1 MKKFLCRPGILIL
14 AGLILAL
21 LAPPL
26 QAEPSNLRPRVPLN
40 KNKHHRLSAET
51 VLDRVIVKFHE
62 GTHVRLRGNHLVVL
76 DGDAREI
83 ARRKARGLDQ
93 GKLEKDLADVHFL
106 VARHPSTQ
114 GIARLFSQSEED
126 LAERRARGEERSGR
140 ELADLDLYFELEI
153 KPRTTAGDVE
163 DLLVALNALESVEG
177 AYAQPV
183 PQTASLGGPRQKVA
197 ATSGG
202 PTPNFQSLQ
211 GYLNPAP
218 QGVDALYA
226 WTQAGGTGQGVKVV
240 DVEPGWQTTHE
251 DMPALFHVD
260 SSMSTYWSSAQHGT
274 AVVGVMA
281 GKNNGLGVTGIA
293 HGAQVGVES
302 VFGGTASAVTTAAAQ
317 VGEGGVVL
325 IELHFPGPTS
335 STTCTCNPGQ
345 CHYVPA
351 EYFYDIFDAV
361 SEATANG
368 TTVVAAAGNGETDL
382 DDPVYYSAFDRSYRD
397 SGAILVGAS
406 ESSTREPACF
416 SNWGSRVDSHGWG
429 DSVVTT
435 GYGDLFY
442 DETDDRLYTSYFNGT
457 SSASPI
463 VAGSAVSLLGRALA
477 TTSWKLDPLVVRR
490 VLHDSGTPTNPGPRS
505 IGTMP
510 NLQAAFNALAA
521 NQLPTAAFAFSCA
534 GLTCSFDAS
543 GSTDETGI
551 DAYLWAFG
559 DAATGT
565 GGTTSHTYVAGG
577 SFTVTLTVVDDY
589 GGQAST
595 SRVVNA
601 TADAGVAPESYFP
614 VAPCRIF
621 DTRSSDPVVATGGI
635 LTSGTARTLQM
646 TGRCNIPSSARAVAI
661 NAVALFPTDRGNLQ
675 FYPGN
680 LTGGLT
686 STASVNFGTS
696 NRANN
701 AILRL
706 ATNGSGTLK
715 VLPFVANSGQT
726 HLVMDVLGY
735 FAEDLTPGPGSAGL
749 LGFQTLTPCG
759 VIDTRSGPPLA
770 GGVLAPYTTKGVCQI
785 PANAEVG
792 SFLFRI
798 AQPTANG
805 SAVLAPNG
813 IGVPPTS
820 TINFLAGTA
829 LQSNS
834 ALTPLAATAQDVA
847 VRYAPAGG
855 VTGTTHFVLDTNGYF
870 AAGAPLRFHALTPCR
885 LIDTRSGSSA
895 PALAH
900 GAARV
905 FQVQGQCGVPVGAKA
920 AFLNVISWTPTAS
933 GGITAYAGG
942 ALVPAIPTVTFPAGE
957 PALGNGAI
965 VPLGTVPGQDLALLA
980 EAAPAGT
987 VHAIVDVFGYFETDP
1002 SPTATFSFNCSG
1014 LTCSFDAT
1022 ASADNVGIGAYS
1034 WSFGDASG
1042 STASAPSH
1050 AFAASGSYTVTLTV
1064 TDHFGQTSTRSRVVA
1079 VTGETPLPD
1088 QGFFTVPACRAI
1100 DTRSADPSVAAGG
1113 LLTTGGVRNVQISGR
1128 CLVPA
1133 TATAVVA
1140 NVVALSQGNRG
1151 NLQFFPGHLAGGL
1164 TPTASVNFGTANRA
1178 NNVILRLASDGTL
1191 EVSPFVA
1198 NGGTVHMVMDI
1209 SGYVSGDVAPVSGAS
1224 GPLGF
1229 QPIDWCRTYE
1239 TYFSPRLI
1247 IGGYPELFSIQDWWC
1262 PVPPGSPAAFLNLT
1276 IRNPS
1281 MGGNVLLYPNG
1292 PMVPGTSTINFVAG
1306 NPELTNG
1313 AFVSL
1318 ASETPDLA
1326 ARYSAADQEVSV
1338 YLDVHGYFNAT
1349 APLKYHPLTPCRAV
1363 DTRSASQGGP
1373 AIPTSVERSFRIQG
1387 NCGVPVGAKA
1397 VFANVISWQPAKRGL
1412 LYAYMPGGWASYR
1425 ALSFDPSDLALGNG
1439 LILPLA
1445 AEPAA
1450 DDLILLPQF
1459 SSFVSTG
1466 GVDVLVD
1473 VFGYFD

>member
-1 MKKFLCRPGILIL
+1 MKRFLCRPGALLL

-26 QAEPSNLRPRVPLN
+26 RAEPSGLRPRVPLN
-40 KNKHHRLSAET
+40 KNKHHHLSAET
-51 VLDRVIVKFHE
+51 LLDRVIVKFHE
-62 GTHVRLRGNHLVVL
+62 GTRVRLRGNHLVVL

-83 ARRKARGLDQ
+83 ARRKARGLD
-93 GKLEKDLADVHFL
+93 KDRLEKDLADVHFL
-106 VARHPSTQ
+106 IARHSSAR
-114 GIARLFSQSEED
+114 GIARLFSRSEED

-140 ELADLDLYFELEI
+140 ELADLDLFFELKI
-153 KPRTTAGDVE
+153 KAGTTAGEVD
-163 DLLVALNALESVEG
+163 DLLDALNALDSVEI
-177 AYAQPV
+177 AYAQSP
-183 PQTASLGGPRQKVA
+183 PQPAS
-197 ATSGG
+197 SG
-202 PTPNFQSLQ
+202 PTPNYQGFQ
-211 GYLNPAP
+211 GYLQPAP
-218 QGVDALYA
+218 TGVDALYA
-226 WTQAGGTGQGVKVV
+226 WTQPGGAGQGVKTVN
-240 DVEPGWQTTHE
+240 VEGGWRTTHE
-251 DMPALFHVD
+251 DLPSLFFQGGVNLTDPYWVD
-260 SSMSTYWSSAQHGT
+260 HGT
-274 AVVGVMA
+274 AVLGLVSA
-281 GKNNGLGVTGIA
+281 KNNGFGITGVA
-293 HGAQVGVES
+293 HGAQAGYS
-302 VFGGTASAVTTAAAQ
+302 SFSPTSTADAILDAAVAA
-317 VGEGGVVL
+317 GPGGVVYFS
-325 IELHFPGPTS
+325 IHTPGPALATA
-335 STTCTCNPGQ
+335 CTCNPGQ
-345 CHYVPA
+345 CHFIPM
-351 EYFYDIFDAV
+351 EYYSDIFDAIAT
-361 SEATANG
+361 ATANG
-368 TTVVAAAGNGETDL
+368 TAVFEIAGNGEANL
-382 DDPVYYSAFDRSYRD
+382 DDPIYDGMFNRSVRD
-397 SGAILVGAS
+397 SGAIVVGAS
-406 ESSTREPACF
+406 NSWNREPSCF
-416 SNWGSRVDSHGWG
+416 SNWGSRVDLHAWG
-429 DSVVTT
+429 DSVTT
-435 GYGDLFY
+435 LAYGDLFGSGG
-442 DETDDRLYTSYFNGT
+442 TQDRYYTGTFGGT
-457 SSASPI
+457 SAAAPI
-463 VAGSAVSLLGRALA
+463 VAGAAADLLGRALA
-477 TTSWKLDPLVVRR
+477 MTSWKLEPDLVREI
-490 VLHDSGTPTNPGPRS
+490 LSTTGTAATGPKN
-505 IGTMP
+505 IGKMP
-510 NLQAAFNALAA
+510 NLRAAFDRLAA
-521 NQLPTAAFAFSCA
+521 NQPPVASFTFSCA
-534 GLTCSFDAS
+534 SLSCSFAAAAS
-543 GSTDETGI
+543 DDHGI
-551 DAYLWAFG
+551 AAYAWSFG
-559 DAATGT
+559 DTGT
-565 GGTTSHTYVAGG
+565 ASTVAPSHSYGAAG
-577 SFTVTLTVVDDY
+577 SYTVTLTVTDDF
-589 GGQAST
+589 GAQTSA
-595 SRVVNA
+595 SRVVNV
-601 TADAGVAPESYFP
+601 TNDAAVGPESYFP

-646 TGRCNIPSSARAVAI
+646 TGRCNIPPSAKAVAI
-661 NAVALFPTDRGNLQ
+661 NVVALFPTDRGNLQ

-686 STASVNFGTS
+686 ATASVNFGTS

-706 ATNGSGTLK
+706 ATNGSGTLGL
-715 VLPFVANSGQT
+715 LPFVANSGQT

-749 LGFQTLTPCG
+749 LGFQTLAPCR
-759 VIDTRSGPPLA
+759 VNDTRSGAPLA
-770 GGVLAPYTTKGVCQI
+770 GGVLTPYTARGVCLI
-785 PANAEVG
+785 PAEAEVG
-792 SFLFRI
+792 SFLFRV

-820 TINFLAGTA
+820 TINFLAGTE

-834 ALTPLAATAQDVA
+834 ALTQLAATPQDVA

-885 LIDTRSGSSA
+885 VIDTRSGFNA

-900 GAARV
+900 GAART

-920 AFLNVISWTPTAS
+920 AFLNVIAWTPTAS

-942 ALVPAIPTVTFPAGE
+942 ALAPAVPTVTFPAGE
-957 PALGNGAI
+957 PVLGNGAI
-965 VPLGTVPGQDLALLA
+965 VPLGATPGQDLALLA
-980 EAAPAGT
+980 STAPAGT
-987 VHAIVDVFGYFETDP
+987 VHAIVDVFGYFDADP
-1002 SPTATFSFNCSG
+1002 APTAAFSFNCSG
-1014 LTCSFDAT
+1014 LTCSFDAA
-1022 ASADNVGIGAYS
+1022 ASSDSTGIATYS
-1034 WSFGDASG
+1034 WSFGDSSS
-1042 STASAPSH
+1042 STAIAPGHS
-1050 AFAASGSYTVTLTV
+1050 FAVSGSYTVTLTV
-1064 TDHFGQTSTRSRVVA
+1064 TDHFGQISTRSRAVV
-1079 VTGETPLPD
+1079 VTSETPLPD

-1113 LLTTGGVRNVQISGR
+1113 LLTTGGVRNIQISGR

-1140 NVVALSQGNRG
+1140 NVVALPQGNRG

-1164 TPTASVNFGTANRA
+1164 TPTASVNFGTVNRA
-1178 NNVILRLASDGTL
+1178 NNAILRLASDGTL

-1198 NGGTVHMVMDI
+1198 NGGAVHMVVDI
-1209 SGYVSGDVAPVSGAS
+1209 NGYVSGDVAPVSGAS

-1247 IGGYPELFSIQDWWC
+1247 IGGYPELFSIQEWWC

-1292 PMVPGTSTINFVAG
+1292 PIVPGTSTINFAAG
-1306 NPELTNG
+1306 SPELTNG

-1318 ASETPDLA
+1318 ASEAPDLA
-1326 ARYSAADQEVSV
+1326 ARYSAADEGVSV

-1397 VFANVISWQPAKRGL
+1397 VFANVISWQPAERGL

-1425 ALSFDPSDLALGNG
+1425 ALSFDPSDPALGNG

-1445 AEPAA
+1445 MESTA
-1450 DDLILLPQF
+1450 DDLILVPQF
-1459 SSFVSTG
+1459 LFYGSTG
-1466 GVDVLVD
+1466 SVDVLVD